1 MTFNI
6 EYAMVIST
14 HRGVEYIDNKEIKV
28 KNQLNELGA
37 KVGLEDFLKRKY
49 GDNFIRLEIKK
60 CKQDIVDRF
69 SELFGGFNH

>member
-6 EYAMVIST
+6 EYAMVIRT

-37 KVGLEDFLKRKY
+37 KVGLESYLKRKY

-60 CKQDIVDRF
+60 CEQDAMEQF
-69 SELFGGFNH
+69 GELFGVF